1 MSFMAANIPQT
12 VQHRQAYIGQFVERR
27 LHQRSIKF
35 PVMGNNLKIIRN
47 RLTWTLDKAAEA
59 MGVSR
64 SQYIKLERGERRLTS
79 DYIAQAAEAFGVSH
93 SEITE
98 ARVPVMGYV
107 GAGAAAHYYA
117 ESDGH
122 FDEVP
127 MPPGGGKDTVA
138 LEVRGDSLGSFFNQ
152 WLVYYD
158 DIRNPVTPDLLGRL
172 VVCETVDGRI
182 LVKKLMRGMRPGHF
196 HLLSQT
202 ESPIEDV
209 ELVWAAR
216 VKHMTPR

>member
-1 MSFMAANIPQT
+1 
-12 VQHRQAYIGQFVERR
+12 
-27 LHQRSIKF
+27 
-35 PVMGNNLKIIRN
+35 MGNNLKIIRN
-47 RLTWTLDKAAEA
+47 RLGWTLDKAAEE

-79 DYIAQAAEAFGVSH
+79 DYIEQAATAFSVSH

-98 ARVPVMGYV
+98 ALVPVMGYV
-107 GAGAAAHYYA
+107 GAGAAAHFYA
-117 ESDGH
+117 ESDGQ

-158 DIRNPVTPDLLGRL
+158 DVRYPVTHDLIGRL
-172 VVCETVDGRI
+172 VVCETIDGRI
-182 LVKKLMRGMRPGHF
+182 LVKKLMKGTQPGHF

>member
-1 MSFMAANIPQT
+1 
-12 VQHRQAYIGQFVERR
+12 
-27 LHQRSIKF
+27 
-35 PVMGNNLKIIRN
+35 MGNNLKIIRH
-47 RLTWTLDKAAEA
+47 RLGLTHEQAAAA
-59 MGVSR
+59 MGVSK
-64 SQYIKLERGERRLTS
+64 SQYVKLERGERRLTN
-79 DYIAQAAEAFGVSH
+79 DYIAQAARAFAVSH
-93 SEITE
+93 SEVTE
-98 ARVPVMGYV
+98 ASVPIMGYV
-107 GAGAAAHYYA
+107 GAGASAHYYGD
-117 ESDGH
+117 SHGH

-127 MPPGGGKDTVA
+127 MPPGGTKDTVA

-158 DIRNPVTPDLLGRL
+158 DIRNPVTLDLLGRL

-182 LVKKLMRGMRPGHF
+182 LVKKLMRGSRPGHF